1 MFRGVARIFGLGGAD
16 GTMYCRICVDKFSGV
31 FMGLLKKICPL
42 CAGGEAL
49 APPYPPLATPLML
62 C

>member
-1 MFRGVARIFGLGGAD
+1 
-16 GTMYCRICVDKFSGV
+16 MYCRICVDKFSGV